1 MSDTHLTDRN
11 IAAAMRT
18 VPEKQRDDLAAELR
32 ASIDDQIDA
41 RVGDGEPHGIAE
53 RAVLTELGDPEK
65 LAAGYTERPLH
76 LIGPRYYLEWWRLL
90 KLLWWIV
97 VPLAALGISLGQVL
111 SGAAFGE
118 VVGATAVGAFT
129 VALHVA
135 FWVTLVFAILER
147 TSGTSPLERNALTKD
162 GPWAPWT
169 LDQLPELR
177 PAGVGVAELVASLV
191 FLGLAAFA
199 VVWDQL
205 VGFVWVDGLT
215 QPVLNPALWPWWIA
229 GLLAILAL
237 EAVFA
242 IVLFRTRRWTPALAV
257 VNAVLALAVAIPAV
271 VLLAQGAL
279 LNHAFFTE
287 VLPAD
292 SAEEVYGV
300 LSTITGFGI
309 VIIAGWDIVDGALKT
324 WRASRSMGEAAAR
337 GPLVGS

>member
-1 MSDTHLTDRN
+1 MTDTDLTDRY

-18 VPEKQRDDLAAELR
+18 VPEKQRADLAAELR

-41 RVGDGEPHGIAE
+41 RADDGEPRRTAE
-53 RAVLTELGDPEK
+53 RAVLTALGDPEK

-90 KLLWWIV
+90 KLLWSIV
-97 VPLAALGISLGQVL
+97 VPLAALGIALGQVF
-111 SGAAFGE
+111 SGAMFGE

-129 VALHVA
+129 VALHIA

-147 TSGTSPLERNALTKD
+147 TGGPSPLERNAMTKD

-177 PAGVGVAELVASLV
+177 SPGVGVADLVASLV
-191 FLGLAAFA
+191 FLGVAAFA

-205 VGFVWVDGLT
+205 VGFVWVDGQAMPL
-215 QPVLNPALWPWWIA
+215 LNPALWPWWIA

-242 IVLFRTRRWTPALAV
+242 IVLFRTRRWTPVLAV
-257 VNAVLALAVAIPAV
+257 VNAVLALAVAIPAM

-279 LNHAFFTE
+279 LNPAFFAE
-287 VLPAD
+287 VLPSD

-300 LSTITGFGI
+300 LSTIAGFGI
-309 VIIAGWDIVDGALKT
+309 VIIAGWDIVDGGLKA
-324 WRASRSMGEAAAR
+324 WRASRTVGAGAAPR
-337 GPLVGS
+337 PLVGS